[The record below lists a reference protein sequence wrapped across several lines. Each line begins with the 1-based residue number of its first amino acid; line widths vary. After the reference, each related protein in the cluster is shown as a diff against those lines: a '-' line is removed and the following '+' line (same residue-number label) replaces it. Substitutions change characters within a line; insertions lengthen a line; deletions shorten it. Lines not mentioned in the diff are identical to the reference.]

1 MRPDVAP
8 LGALISHRLAG
19 PALRLDADSYPQY
32 WFQPVPSLG
41 PSAAFL
47 PRSSVLSR
55 HDTNVLVSPR
65 D

>member
-32 WFQPVPSLG
+32 GFSRFPVSDV
-41 PSAAFL
+41 SAAFL
-47 PRSSVLSR
+47 PRSGVLSR